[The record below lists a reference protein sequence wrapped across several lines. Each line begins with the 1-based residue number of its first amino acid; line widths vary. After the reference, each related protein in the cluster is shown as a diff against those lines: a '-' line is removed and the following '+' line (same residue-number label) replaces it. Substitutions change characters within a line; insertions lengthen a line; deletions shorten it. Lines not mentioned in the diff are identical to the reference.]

1 MGDNFDEARRK
12 KAVELKAVEVL
23 VPHFNHVDSNVIAYA
38 SAALIKYNHNKI
50 VQCCIKISKN
60 QGKVILTIWEVIL
73 RFVMFSKL
81 KDMLVTFLVEV
92 QGKKDFIT
100 ANGVPVL
107 VPMLNLS
114 DTKLTPMVMVVSYYF
129 NY

>member
-12 KAVELKAVEVL
+12 EDVELKAVEVL

-38 SAALIKYNHNKI
+38 SAALVRYNHNKI

-73 RFVMFSKL
+73 GFVMCSKL
-81 KDMLVTFLVEV
+81 KDMLVAFFVDV
-92 QGKKDFIT
+92 PFT
-100 ANGVPVL
+100 ALPVKSR
-107 VPMLNLS
+107 VRKIS
-114 DTKLTPMVMVVSYYF
+114 SSPMVFLY
-129 NY
+129 